1 MSSIIINFLISKKCQ
16 IKEGRSSKAYLILGI
31 VFNLLVIFYFK
42 YSFFFFDIYS
52 NLTSQINHIEKF
64 ILPVGISFYTFQQIA
79 YLVDCYKDKNVNY
92 NFQEYALFVTF
103 FPQLIAGP
111 IVHHKEIMP
120 QISNLKYK
128 PYSIDMLNIGIG
140 MFVIGLFK
148 KLVLADNLAKLSN
161 PVFSLA
167 DKNQNIDIISSWVG
181 SLAYTFQLYFDFS
194 AYSDM
199 AIGLGL
205 MFGLKLPLNF
215 FSPYKSVSIIDFW
228 RRWHITLST
237 FLKDY
242 LYIPLGGNKNGKFN
256 RYRNLLITM
265 LLGGLWHGA
274 GWNFIIWGGLHGS
287 YLIINHTCSN
297 ICKRLEIEIPKY
309 IGITLTMFAV
319 IIAWVFFRAE
329 TTSGALYI
337 ISSMFDISSYTKL
350 TVWVPADFLLILIA
364 ALVAFCAPNT
374 AQIFN
379 YNGTKFQVQQAQILT
394 FLINKKHAVLLSIL
408 TGSMLSIILMF
419 MAQPTVFLYFNF

>member
-1 MSSIIINFLISKKCQ
+1 MKN
-16 IKEGRSSKAYLILGI
+16 
-31 VFNLLVIFYFK
+31 
-42 YSFFFFDIYS
+42 
-52 NLTSQINHIEKF
+52 T
-64 ILPVGISFYTFQQIA
+64 
-79 YLVDCYKDKNVNY
+79 DCYRTRNVNY

-111 IVHHKEIMP
+111 IVHHSEVMP
-120 QISNLKYK
+120 QISNLKSK
-128 PYSIDMLNIGIG
+128 PYCFELLNIGIA

-148 KLVLADNLAKLSN
+148 KLVLADNLAKLAN

-167 DKNQNIDIISSWVG
+167 DKNENLDIISSWIG

-215 FSPYKSVSIIDFW
+215 FSPYKSISIIDFW

-242 LYIPLGGNKNGKFN
+242 LYIPLGGNKQGKFK

-274 GWNFIIWGGLHGS
+274 GWNFIIWGGLHGL
-287 YLIINHTCSN
+287 YLIVNHACSN
-297 ICKRLEIEIPKY
+297 LLQRFGLKIPKL
-309 IGITLTMFAV
+309 IGITLTMLSV
-319 IIAWVFFRAE
+319 VIAWVFFRAE
-329 TTSGALYI
+329 STSGALNI
-337 ISSMFDISSYTKL
+337 ISNMFSFTNYPKQV
-350 TVWVPADFLLILIA
+350 VWLPVDFFLIA
-364 ALVAFCAPNT
+364 IAASIAFFAPNT
-374 AQIFN
+374 SQIFN
-379 YNGTKFQVQQAQILT
+379 YDGTKFQVEQAKILII
-394 FLINKKHAVLLSIL
+394 FKNKKQTALLAIIAGALLS
-408 TGSMLSIILMF
+408 TILMF